1 MADVTV
7 SVFIPAAPEAV
18 WADLSHLESH
28 AEWMADAEEIQF
40 LGERRTGVGT
50 RIAVAT
56 RVGPFRTNDVMEFTA
71 WDPPRTMAVTHQ
83 GLFTGSGRF
92 TLDPEAGGT
101 RFAWSEQIRFPWF
114 LGGPVGAWTARPI
127 LGAIWR
133 RNLRR
138 LAARFE
144 P

>member
-1 MADVTV
+1 MSGITV
-7 SVFIPAAPEAV
+7 SVFIPAPPEAV
-18 WADLSHLESH
+18 WADLSRLESH
-28 AEWMADAEEIQF
+28 TEWMADAEGIEF
-40 LGERRTGVGT
+40 LGETRTGVGT

-71 WDPPRTMAVTHQ
+71 WDPPKTMGVHHQ

-92 TLDPEAGGT
+92 TLAAEAGGT
-101 RFAWSEQIRFPWF
+101 RFTWSEQIRFPWF
-114 LGGPVGAWTARPI
+114 LGGPVGAWAARPI